1 MAWVWV
7 TVLGPTILGLVLAYG
22 LYRTSGRNRR
32 MDAVTEAATR
42 REYHK
47 AGPSVAERNASIPP
61 GPGRGV
67 PTVVIITALSVG
79 ILLMAAIAFTSAWR
93 ILTGQ

>member
-1 MAWVWV
+1 MAWIWV
-7 TVLGPTILGLVLAYG
+7 TVVGPIVLGLVLAYG

-42 REYHK
+42 SQYGK
-47 AGPSVAERNASIPP
+47 TGPTVDQRNAAIAP
-61 GPGRGV
+61 GPGRGA
-67 PTVVIITALSVG
+67 PTPVVVIALSVG
-79 ILLMAAIAFTSAWR
+79 ILLMAVIAFTSLWR